1 MSDDTT
7 RRRFVTGATTL
18 GVAALAGC
26 TDIVDRGGSDDT
38 TTGEMMTTTEDGMT
52 TTEEGMNDGDD
63 MDDTTEDE
71 MMSTMLTVCVRNVSD
86 RSTLQTMDGGK
97 AVPLSPA
104 AYAVHEGDNPL
115 FAPGAAASTGLERL
129 AEDGSPTA
137 LVEEVS
143 METSDATV
151 DSVAVPKDAD
161 EPAPIGPGES
171 YEFTVEAAAG
181 KRLSLATMFVQS
193 NDLFYAPGTDGV
205 PLYEDGEPVT
215 GDVTDQ
221 FTLWDAGTEQNQ
233 EPGTGGDQ
241 APRQMEADSGPSE
254 DATVR
259 NVMSVDDGFDYPAT
273 GDVLE
278 VTVTVDSM
286 EG

>member
-1 MSDDTT
+1 
-7 RRRFVTGATTL
+7 
-18 GVAALAGC
+18 
-26 TDIVDRGGSDDT
+26 
-38 TTGEMMTTTEDGMT
+38 
-52 TTEEGMNDGDD
+52 
-63 MDDTTEDE
+63 
-71 MMSTMLTVCVRNVSD
+71 
-86 RSTLQTMDGGK
+86 
-97 AVPLSPA
+97 
-104 AYAVHEGDNPL
+104 
-115 FAPGAAASTGLERL
+115 
-129 AEDGSPTA
+129 
-137 LVEEVS
+137 
-143 METSDATV
+143 
-151 DSVAVPKDAD
+151 
-161 EPAPIGPGES
+161 
-171 YEFTVEAAAG
+171 
-181 KRLSLATMFVQS
+181 MFVQS